1 MGEYAR
7 QDRAMLDDA
16 GDEIMRQGSPS
27 PKAIPLRRA
36 HSVPANM
43 SDWHCPRC
51 TFVNDHKNSQCEMCR
66 SKSPPTTSNNDNR
79 LNRARSLP
87 TKFPKNVNTP
97 SREAAMVSYKCIIP
111 NGVAYRNS
119 KKMTDRIREKS
130 KEGPR
135 GGDVVTAVSVEGNWL
150 KTIDGLW
157 LPIVNL
163 NDGKTFFM
171 PAEMASYKCI
181 TLHPNGV
188 AYRNSK
194 KMTDRAISKRGPRRG
209 DVVTAVWVEGDWLQ
223 TIDGLWLPTVN
234 DGRKLFIPAEMV
246 SYKCI
251 SSNPSGVCYR
261 NSKDIDDRSEKCVR
275 PNDVVTAVSVD
286 GDWLKISDGLW
297 LPMSIVKDGT
307 TRTLFVP
314 ADSLNRRLAES
325 PAPNRTKADART
337 HRSRP
342 DYMTCTCAMSK

>member
-1 MGEYAR
+1 
-7 QDRAMLDDA
+7 
-16 GDEIMRQGSPS
+16 
-27 PKAIPLRRA
+27 
-36 HSVPANM
+36 
-43 SDWHCPRC
+43 
-51 TFVNDHKNSQCEMCR
+51 MCR

-97 SREAAMVSYKCIIP
+97 SREAAMVSYYKCIHS
-111 NGVAYRNS
+111 NGVGYRNS
-119 KKMTDRIREKS
+119 KKMTDRNRS
-130 KEGPR
+130 KRGPR
-135 GGDVVTAVSVEGNWL
+135 GGDVVTAVWVEGDWFQ
-150 KTIDGLW
+150 TSDGLW
-157 LPIVNL
+157 LPIG

-188 AYRNSK
+188 GYRNSK

-275 PNDVVTAVSVD
+275 PNDVVTAVSVE

-307 TRTLFVP
+307 TRTLFVR
-314 ADSLNRRLAES
+314 ADTQNRRLAEC
-325 PAPNRTKADART
+325 PAATATARRRMLERIVRAEAT
-337 HRSRP
+337 L
-342 DYMTCTCAMSK
+342 SK